1 MIRKNVSY
9 SLRRGRVAR
18 LLSILL
24 MNKGHRATYRDYILI
39 STLTEGYILLD

>member
-1 MIRKNVSY
+1 MVRKNANY

-24 MNKGHRATYRDYILI
+24 IDKGYRATYQDYILI
-39 STLTEGYILLD
+39 STLIKGYILLD